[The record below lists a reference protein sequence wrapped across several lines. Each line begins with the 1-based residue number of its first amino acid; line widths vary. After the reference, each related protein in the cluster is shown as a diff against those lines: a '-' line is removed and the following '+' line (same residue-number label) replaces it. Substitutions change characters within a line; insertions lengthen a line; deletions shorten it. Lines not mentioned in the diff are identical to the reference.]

1 MTEMV
6 RKIYDAIVLSVR
18 VTSLSILFI
27 VLLLWAA
34 GLVRGQRAV
43 NYVVVII
50 FMLCAILTVDIATY
64 LILHAR

>member
-6 RKIYDAIVLSVR
+6 RKIYDVIALGVR

-43 NYVVVII
+43 NYVVVIML
-50 FMLCAILTVDIATY
+50 MLCAILTVDIATY